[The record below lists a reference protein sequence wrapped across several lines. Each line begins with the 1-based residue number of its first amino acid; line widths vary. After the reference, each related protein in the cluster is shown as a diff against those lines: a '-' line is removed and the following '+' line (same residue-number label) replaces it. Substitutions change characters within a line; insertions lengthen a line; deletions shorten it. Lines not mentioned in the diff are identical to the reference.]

1 MIGVIICNLL
11 NNKPADK
18 EGERVN
24 TQYIKGNFVPLEDHD
39 YVYFDIL
46 WEDAF
51 LSTDT
56 SIPVSCVVC
65 FPFLSLPF
73 SPPYSLTP
81 SPLTPLLLYSF
92 LTPLLPYSLT
102 PSLFSYSL
110 TPLLF
115 SYSLTP

>member
-1 MIGVIICNLL
+1 MIVVIICNLL

-73 SPPYSLTP
+73 LPYSLT
-81 SPLTPLLLYSF
+81 LLLPYS

-102 PSLFSYSL
+102 PLLSYSL
-110 TPLLF
+110 TPLLPLL
-115 SYSLTP
+115 YVIRKKK